1 MGKQIDEKSG
11 FDPSFMMKLSDLRKK
26 KEAEDEKEAKG
37 KKKPPASA
45 KKEELLRELE
55 RLESTPSP
63 FPEARERR
71 VEQLRTILER
81 GGGMDPSFMM
91 KLSDLRKKKEAED
104 EEKEKA
110 AKAKDSK
117 KKK

>member
-11 FDPSFMMKLSDLRKK
+11 FDPSFMMKLHDMRKQSEK
-26 KEAEDEKEAKG
+26 ADKEKEAKG

-71 VEQLRTILER
+71 MEQLRTILER

-104 EEKEKA
+104 EKEA
-110 AKAKDSK
+110 AKAKGGK

>member
-11 FDPSFMMKLSDLRKK
+11 FDPSFMMKLSDIRKK
-26 KEAEDEKEAKG
+26 KEAEDEKQAKG
-37 KKKPPASA
+37 KKKPVASA
-45 KKEELLRELE
+45 KKEDLLRELE

-71 VEQLRTILER
+71 MDQLRTILER

-91 KLSDLRKKKEAED
+91 KLSDLRKKKEVED
-104 EEKEKA
+104 EKEA
-110 AKAKDSK
+110 AKAKGSK